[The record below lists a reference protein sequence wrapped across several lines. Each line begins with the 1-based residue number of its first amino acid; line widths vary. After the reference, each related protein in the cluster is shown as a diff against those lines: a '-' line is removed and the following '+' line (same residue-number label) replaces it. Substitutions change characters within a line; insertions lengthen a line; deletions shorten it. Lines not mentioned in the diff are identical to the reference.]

1 MFHQPPVLHRFFFA
15 IRPPI
20 VLARQ
25 IAEAAGW
32 FDGARGRQTP
42 ERLHI
47 TLVILDD
54 FASWPPTIVAA
65 LREVGRLIAAAP
77 FVITL
82 DTAAG
87 SSHSIALRP
96 RRCNAALDNLRR
108 QIAVHVGAAGVAE
121 RIGYR
126 FSPHLTLGYRE
137 GRPFS
142 QPIAPISWTVDTLEL
157 IHSQVGRTRHN
168 VVDRWML
175 TGSGDAQLTLF

>member
-20 VLARQ
+20 LLARQ

-32 FDGARGRQTP
+32 FDGAHGRLASD
-42 ERLHI
+42 RLHV

-54 FASWPPTIVAA
+54 FVSPPPEIVAA

-82 DTAAG
+82 DTAVG
-87 SSHSIALRP
+87 SGRSIALRP
-96 RRCNAALDNLRR
+96 RRHNPALDDLRR
-108 QIAVHVGAAGVAE
+108 QIAIEVGAAGIAE
-121 RIGYR
+121 RTDYR

-137 GRPFS
+137 GLPFS
-142 QPIAPISWTVDTLEL
+142 QPVAPISWTADTLEL
-157 IHSQVGRTRHN
+157 IHSHVGRTRHV

-175 TGSGDAQLTLF
+175 TGSSDAQLTLF